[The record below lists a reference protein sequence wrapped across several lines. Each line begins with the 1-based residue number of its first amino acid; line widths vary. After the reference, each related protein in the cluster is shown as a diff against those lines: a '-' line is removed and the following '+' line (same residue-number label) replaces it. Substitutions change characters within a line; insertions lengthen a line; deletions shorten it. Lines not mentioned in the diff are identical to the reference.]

1 MQGYGQE
8 QRKAEIEGRGQQ
20 QRRSKVE
27 ERGKDTT
34 EISLRGVDRVS
45 AGVRSRRMGRDK
57 GRGGDIAKTRTR
69 VMGRGIDVEIASRLI
84 KMTRL
89 RAMGRDNA
97 EVRL

>member
-8 QRKAEIEGRGQQ
+8 QRKGEIEGRGQQ
-20 QRRSKVE
+20 RRRAKVE
-27 ERGKDTT
+27 ERDKDTT
-34 EISLRGVDRVS
+34 EVSLRGVGRVS
-45 AGVRSRRMGRDK
+45 AGVRSRRMDRDK

-69 VMGRGIDVEIASRLI
+69 VMGRGIDVEIAPRLI
-84 KMTRL
+84 KMTRS